1 MTTADERYRAILTAE
16 RFLIELLD
24 SKTTPRV
31 PKHVRERARH
41 ILRHYPGPGTLD
53 CMAHDADYWLKP
65 PNS

>member
-1 MTTADERYRAILTAE
+1 MTTADERYRAILAAE
-16 RFLIELLD
+16 
-24 SKTTPRV
+24 PRV
-31 PKHVRERARH
+31 PKHLRERARH